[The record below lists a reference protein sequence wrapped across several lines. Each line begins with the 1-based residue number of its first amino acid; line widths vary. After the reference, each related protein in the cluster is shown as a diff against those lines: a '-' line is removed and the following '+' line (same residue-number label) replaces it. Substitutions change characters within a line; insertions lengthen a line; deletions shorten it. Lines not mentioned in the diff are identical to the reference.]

1 MKTIA
6 YYVTDSGF
14 GHITRSAAI
23 ISHIIENS
31 DYNVILASNKIQNDH
46 AKIELRKYEKRVSFI
61 NVETDANSKFIE
73 NSHQVDL
80 EGTAEN
86 IRVYT
91 SKLEDL
97 IEYQYNLLKGM
108 EIVMVITDI
117 SILGIMV
124 AKKLRVKVVGISN
137 YTWYNRFKNFG
148 IENDLIEIYRTW
160 YNQLDML
167 YRFELSD
174 DMSGIDCPKE
184 DVGLVCR
191 DVSQMSSGDF
201 KKLYWPAVYLSVGQ
215 VEKKKEKFKIDFPS
229 GTVFAT
235 GTIEVEGNVHVVKLP
250 SRLSHTQDYI
260 AASSFALIK
269 GGWSSVAECL
279 ILDVPFG
286 ILDEDD
292 TEDQELVEKLFS
304 NNYAFRTTEEELRK
318 FHIKDMNIK
327 AVSVNRPH
335 YTNDANNIAQKM
347 LRVIN

>member
-31 DYNVILASNKIQNDH
+31 EYNVILASNKIQNDH

-73 NSHQVDL
+73 NSHKVDI

-86 IRVYT
+86 IRIYT
-91 SKLEDL
+91 NKFEDL

-108 EIVMVITDI
+108 EIAMVITDI

-148 IENDLIEIYRTW
+148 IDDDLIEIYRKW

-167 YRFELSD
+167 YKFEFSD
-174 DMSGIDCPKE
+174 DMSGIDCPQE
-184 DVGLVCR
+184 HVGLVCR
-191 DVSQMSSGDF
+191 EVSQMSSGDF
-201 KKLYWPAVYLSVGQ
+201 KKRYWPAVYLSVGQ
-215 VEKKKEKFKIDFPS
+215 VEKKKEKFEINFPS
-229 GTVFAT
+229 GTIFAT

-260 AASSFALIK
+260 AASAFALIK

-279 ILDVPFG
+279 ILNVPFG

-304 NNYAFRTTEEELRK
+304 KNYAFKTTEEELRK
-318 FHIKDMNIK
+318 FYIKDMNIK

-335 YTNDANNIAQKM
+335 YDNDACNIANKM
-347 LRVIN
+347 LSYLD